1 MANLGIVLPYT
12 PLLHLLLDSDFP
24 ALVMTSANQ
33 TDEPICID
41 NDEACK
47 RLRASR
53 TTSCST
59 TATSW
64 CAATTHRH
72 ERPGRA

>member
-1 MANLGIVLPYT
+1 MANLGIMLPNT
-12 PLLHLLLDSDFP
+12 PLHHLLLDSDFP

-47 RLRASR
+47 RLKGIADYFLLYF
-53 TTSCST
+53 
-59 TATSW
+59 ATSW
-64 CAATTHRH
+64 CAATT
-72 ERPGRA
+72 PSP